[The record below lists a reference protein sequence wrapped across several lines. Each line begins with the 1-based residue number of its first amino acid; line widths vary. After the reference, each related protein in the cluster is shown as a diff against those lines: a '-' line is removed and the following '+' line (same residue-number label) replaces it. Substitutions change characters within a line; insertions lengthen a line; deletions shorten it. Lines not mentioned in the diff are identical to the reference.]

1 MANLF
6 DDLVWDASVPGW
18 SGSST
23 FNGHEIA
30 IDIELD
36 EVDPPSSTEL
46 ENAKAAVECLYQK
59 LTPTHETELRMA
71 TASELTHGAY
81 SQSDY
86 EPTDEDVAKLFQDI
100 QLKSLSFTY
109 SCQEDSVSGILSY
122 LAPNEFPDWNLHIN
136 FRDDLSVDEVMA
148 IEPD

>member
-86 EPTDEDVAKLFQDI
+86 EPTDEDVAKLFQEFGAATKEPPKKRMVNSMTPQSI
-100 QLKSLSFTY
+100 A
-109 SCQEDSVSGILSY
+109 CANVGVSPRSRI
-122 LAPNEFPDWNLHIN
+122 
-136 FRDDLSVDEVMA
+136 R
-148 IEPD
+148 